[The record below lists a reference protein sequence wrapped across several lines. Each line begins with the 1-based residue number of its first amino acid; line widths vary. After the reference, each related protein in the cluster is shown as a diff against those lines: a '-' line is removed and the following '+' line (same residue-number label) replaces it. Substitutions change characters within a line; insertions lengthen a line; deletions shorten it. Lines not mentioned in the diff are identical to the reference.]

1 MERLG
6 YSPFDDPGTRFA
18 LDNIR
23 DGIKDDSLL
32 VWEAHDT
39 LENKVVW
46 ILGRKIR
53 SSLDPSRSDVFPC
66 ALLFCDSL
74 KVVRRYAPAGPD
86 GKWDYSQVEGAVKVQ
101 GGTYD

>member
-23 DGIKDDSLL
+23 DGIKDDSVV

-39 LENKVVW
+39 FEDKAVW
-46 ILGRKIR
+46 ILGRKIH
-53 SSLDPSRSDVFPC
+53 SSADPSRIDVLPC
-66 ALLFCDSL
+66 ALLLGDSL

-86 GKWDYSQVEGAVKVQ
+86 GRWDYSQVEG
-101 GGTYD
+101 GGKKIIT